1 MKRIL
6 IVEDDVKLREELKV
20 LLDHHGYE
28 ATIQTDMEHILAS
41 ILNGAYD
48 LVLLDINLPHTSG
61 VTLLKDLRKTSD
73 VPVIMVTSQNTEV
86 DEVVSMS
93 YGADDYI
100 TKPYHPT
107 LLLLHIEAL
116 LKRIDHVSSVFSYR
130 NIQVIPE
137 KGVIKTSSLEL
148 PLSKNEMQIFC
159 YLLKHQGKIVSRE
172 DIMNYLWDTDLFID
186 DNTLTVNISRLRNRL
201 REVGL
206 EDVIETKKGQ
216 GYLLK

>member
-28 ATIQTDMEHILAS
+28 ATIQTDMEHILES
-41 ILNGAYD
+41 IVNGAYD

-73 VPVIMVTSQNTEV
+73 IPVIMVTSQNTEI

-137 KGVIKTSSLEL
+137 KGVIKTSLMEL

-206 EDVIETKKGQ
+206 EDVIETRKGQ

>member
-28 ATIQTDMEHILAS
+28 ATIQTDMEHILES
-41 ILNGAYD
+41 IVNGAYD

-116 LKRIDHVSSVFSYR
+116 LKRIDHVSSVFSYQ

-206 EDVIETKKGQ
+206 EDVIETRKGQ

>member
-28 ATIQTDMEHILAS
+28 ATIQTDMEHILES
-41 ILNGAYD
+41 IVNGAYD

-116 LKRIDHVSSVFSYR
+116 LKRIDHVSSVFSYQ

-201 REVGL
+201 RAVGL
-206 EDVIETKKGQ
+206 EDVIETRKGQ

>member
-28 ATIQTDMEHILAS
+28 ATIQTDMEHILES
-41 ILNGAYD
+41 IVKGAYD

-206 EDVIETKKGQ
+206 EDVIETRKGQ

>member
-28 ATIQTDMEHILAS
+28 ATIQTDMEHILES
-41 ILNGAYD
+41 IVNGAYD

-116 LKRIDHVSSVFSYR
+116 LKRIDHVSSVFSYQ

-137 KGVIKTSSLEL
+137 KGVSKTSSLEL

-206 EDVIETKKGQ
+206 EDVIETRKGQ

>member
-28 ATIQTDMEHILAS
+28 ATIQTDMEHILES
-41 ILNGAYD
+41 IVNGAYD

-116 LKRIDHVSSVFSYR
+116 LKRIDHVSSVFSYQ

-148 PLSKNEMQIFC
+148 PLSKN
-159 YLLKHQGKIVSRE
+159 
-172 DIMNYLWDTDLFID
+172 
-186 DNTLTVNISRLRNRL
+186 
-201 REVGL
+201 
-206 EDVIETKKGQ
+206 
-216 GYLLK
+216 

>member
-6 IVEDDVKLREELKV
+6 VVEDDVKLREELKV

-28 ATIQTDMEHILAS
+28 ATIQTDMEHILES
-41 ILNGAYD
+41 IVNGAYD

-116 LKRIDHVSSVFSYR
+116 LKRIDHVSSVFSYQ

-206 EDVIETKKGQ
+206 EDVIETRKGQ

>member
-28 ATIQTDMEHILAS
+28 ATIQTDMEHILES
-41 ILNGAYD
+41 IVNGAYD

-116 LKRIDHVSSVFSYR
+116 LKRIDHVSSVFSYQ

-159 YLLKHQGKIVSRE
+159 YLLKRQGKIVSRE

-206 EDVIETKKGQ
+206 EDVIETRKGQ

>member
-1 MKRIL
+1 M
-6 IVEDDVKLREELKV
+6 
-20 LLDHHGYE
+20 
-28 ATIQTDMEHILAS
+28 
-41 ILNGAYD
+41 
-48 LVLLDINLPHTSG
+48 
-61 VTLLKDLRKTSD
+61 
-73 VPVIMVTSQNTEV
+73 
-86 DEVVSMS
+86 
-93 YGADDYI
+93 
-100 TKPYHPT
+100 
-107 LLLLHIEAL
+107 
-116 LKRIDHVSSVFSYR
+116 
-130 NIQVIPE
+130 IPE

-206 EDVIETKKGQ
+206 EDVIETRKGQ

>member
-28 ATIQTDMEHILAS
+28 ATIQTDMEHILES
-41 ILNGAYD
+41 IVNGAYD

-116 LKRIDHVSSVFSYR
+116 LKRIDHVSSVFSYQ

-159 YLLKHQGKIVSRE
+159 YLLKHQCKIVSRE

-206 EDVIETKKGQ
+206 EDVIETRKGQ

>member
-1 MKRIL
+1 
-6 IVEDDVKLREELKV
+6 
-20 LLDHHGYE
+20 
-28 ATIQTDMEHILAS
+28 MEHILAS
-41 ILNGAYD
+41 IVNGAYD

-73 VPVIMVTSQNTEV
+73 IPVIMVTSQNTEV

-116 LKRIDHVSSVFSYR
+116 LKRIDHVSSVFSYH

-206 EDVIETKKGQ
+206 EDVIETRKGQ

>member
-28 ATIQTDMEHILAS
+28 ATIQTDMEHILES
-41 ILNGAYD
+41 IVNGAYD
-48 LVLLDINLPHTSG
+48 LVLPDINLPHTCG

-116 LKRIDHVSSVFSYR
+116 LKRIDHVSSVFSYQ

-206 EDVIETKKGQ
+206 EDVIETRKGQ

>member
-28 ATIQTDMEHILAS
+28 ATIQTDMEHILES
-41 ILNGAYD
+41 IVNGAYD

-137 KGVIKTSSLEL
+137 KGVIKTSLMEL

-206 EDVIETKKGQ
+206 EDVIETRKGQ

>member
-28 ATIQTDMEHILAS
+28 ATIQTDMEHILES
-41 ILNGAYD
+41 IVNGAYD

-73 VPVIMVTSQNTEV
+73 IPVIMVTSQNTEI

-116 LKRIDHVSSVFSYR
+116 LKRIDHVSSVFSYQ

-206 EDVIETKKGQ
+206 EDVIETRKGQ